1 MAILEVKKA
10 GDPILKAK
18 AKPVGKFDAKLKQF
32 MKNMAETMY
41 AKEGVGLAAPQIG
54 VSLRIVV
61 IDVGEGL
68 IELINPEI
76 VKSAGSGTFREGCL
90 SVPEIMGDV
99 KRYSEV
105 KVEGLDSLGKKITV
119 KGSGLLAIC
128 LQHEID
134 HLDGILFIDRAEVVF
149 KLKQES

>member
-1 MAILEVKKA
+1 MAILEIKKA
-10 GDPILKAK
+10 GDPVLKAK
-18 AKPVGKFDAKLKQF
+18 AKPVGKFDEKLKKF
-32 MKNMAETMY
+32 IKNMAETMC
-41 AKEGVGLAAPQIG
+41 AKEGVGLAAPQVG

-61 IDVGEGL
+61 IDVGDGL

-76 VKSAGSGTFREGCL
+76 VQAAGSETFREGCL
-90 SVPEIMGDV
+90 SVPEILGDV

-105 KVEGLDSLGKKITV
+105 TVEGLDSLGRAVTV

-134 HLDGILFIDRAEVVF
+134 HLDGILFIDRAETVF
-149 KLKQES
+149 KHKQEY